1 MAQND
6 ETRIIKS
13 NTLEEFRQKSNDV
26 SFDVGDNKLIDS
38 RILDKT
44 KSFTAAASQTLFE
57 HATMRYEIKPEEVLD
72 NISHSESL
80 PVGRVRGYNGAT
92 ELTQALS
99 GANTFRTPNYVANIA
114 LTGSPTLTEFV
125 ENVEVYQASSAQ
137 TDLTAAAVTFRGK
150 VLSASVADGV
160 RLKTDSGTYNASAA
174 LRVHPGT
181 SGRSTSTDTILASQ
195 HTGKTSIDTTYGRI
209 IQLNNAASS
218 GDVIKVVS
226 HSLVDAINEVQDDV
240 GDITALNTNTTADV
254 VTSINELEVGIR
266 GTSNNLVAAGLTTT
280 ANDLVAGINELDA
293 EIGNV
298 ASIDDESGYSA
309 TTLVGGITELQD
321 HLGTKASLTT
331 TNKADLVVAINEVD
345 ANADASMKLV
355 SSSAQTLNTNL
366 TFGTNG
372 KTLTFGSGTT
382 LDIRS
387 GTLLTGG
394 GAGSSLGFDTAFIDL
409 TPNASIRGLS
419 FERSNHISGA
429 PDVEIRFNETQVSG
443 NKEARAFQVKG
454 LDDSGA
460 SQVADLV
467 TFYNAKEL
475 FANNVETGVAVN
487 WDATNQNFDIN
498 LDADP
503 TIQLSGDIGG
513 SVTLSDLQTAT
524 YTLATT
530 IQAGSVENSM
540 LAGSIAAAKLA
551 GSIPNNKLS
560 NSSFELD
567 ADSGTTNSVN
577 LGETMTLAGTSGEVT
592 TAVSGNTVT
601 IGLPNDV
608 VVGNDLTVTGD
619 LIVQGD
625 TVTLNTSTLQVE
637 DTLVL
642 MGNSGTLPTTGG
654 FGLETR
660 LFSGRANQ
668 TINSRTW
675 DSNGKHPN
683 AASNVTGSHSIVFNF
698 AYDPGGGAPKGRWEM
713 DGSPLLSSATA
724 GSPQIEGQNFSTGD
738 NLVFTAGSGLSESVA
753 LSSGTHTVTFTNT
766 DKGSS
771 QNIFKNI
778 KLQTHAGTD
787 ITTHAADSNNDTLT
801 IKPVNVD
808 SVQGI
813 VITNAGADTVG
824 IQHANTSSQ
833 ASVNQSGNTFIQDIT
848 LDTYG
853 HITNINTATVGNL
866 DNYVSWSIDA
876 DSGASEPITSGE
888 TVQFSGSQGLTTI
901 RNGNDITIRLNN
913 SGVTAAT
920 YGGNLKLNSIAVD
933 AQGRIT
939 SASDGATLSG
949 TGLINV
955 ASNGTI
961 STTADNYSHWN
972 FTTDTSGSETVTSTD
987 TVTFAGGTGITV
999 SHSGDTITITEDVQ
1013 NSDTNTITN
1022 IDGDTGAATNFS
1034 GSNSNKVTIAGGTFI
1049 STAISG
1055 NTLTVNH
1062 ADTSSQGSVNNS
1074 GNNFIQDITLDSR
1087 GHITGITSA
1096 GLTGVG
1102 TVTSVA
1108 AGTGMSFTTLNSD
1121 NQSGSVSMA
1130 SVYPGTYTIGNNNTH
1145 DLQVKGDVIA
1155 FHSSDESLKENIE
1168 IIPEALWK
1176 VNQIRGVTFDWK
1188 DEYLNDERKKVLRKR
1203 DTGIIAQDVEKVLP
1217 EVVHEK
1223 EDGTLGVK
1231 YEKIIGLLV
1240 ESIKELSAEIEEL
1253 KSINK

>member
-80 PVGRVRGYNGAT
+80 PVGRVRVYNGAT

-150 VLSASVADGV
+150 VLSSSVADGI

-181 SGRSTSTDTILASQ
+181 SGRSTSTNTILASQ

-254 VTSINELEVGIR
+254 VTSINELELGIR
-266 GTSNNLVAAGLTTT
+266 GTSNSLVAAGLTTT

-298 ASIDDESGYSA
+298 GNIDAESGYSA
-309 TTLVGGITELQD
+309 TTVVGGITELQD
-321 HLGTKASLTT
+321 HLGTKANLTT
-331 TNKADLVVAINEVD
+331 TAKGDLVLAINEVD

-366 TFGTNG
+366 TFGTSG
-372 KTLTFGSGTT
+372 KTLTFGTGTT

-475 FANNVETGVAVN
+475 FSNNTETGVAVN
-487 WDATNQNFDIN
+487 WQADTQNFDIN

-503 TIQLSGDIGG
+503 TIQLAGDIGG

-524 YTLATT
+524 YTLGTT
-530 IQAGSVENSM
+530 IQAGAVENSM
-540 LAGSIAAAKLA
+540 LAGSIAADKLA

-668 TINSRTW
+668 TINNRTW

-698 AYDPGGGAPKGRWEM
+698 AYDPGSGQPKGRWEM
-713 DGSPLLSSATA
+713 DGSPLLSAATA
-724 GSPQIEGQNFSTGD
+724 GSPQIEGQSFATGD
-738 NLVFTAGSGLSESVA
+738 NLVFTAGTGLSESVA

-771 QNIFKNI
+771 QAIYKNI
-778 KLQTHAGTD
+778 QTQNANGSLVAQNTAND
-787 ITTHAADSNNDTLT
+787 NNDTL
-801 IKPVNVD
+801 ILREIQLD
-808 SVQGI
+808 STQGI
-813 VITNAGADTVG
+813 ELTNVSGDIIG

-853 HITNINTATVGNL
+853 HITNINTASVGNL
-866 DNYVSWSIDA
+866 DNYQSWSIDA
-876 DSGASEPITSGE
+876 DSGSSEPITSGE

-901 RNGNDITIRLNN
+901 RSGNDIGIRLND
-913 SGVTAAT
+913 SGVTAGT
-920 YGGNLKLNSIAVD
+920 YGGSLKCATFTVD

-939 SASDGATLSG
+939 SATNGSTISG
-949 TGLINV
+949 TGLISV
-955 ASNGTI
+955 AANGTI
-961 STTADNYSHWN
+961 STTADNYDHWE
-972 FTTDTSGSETVTSTD
+972 FDTSSNSTNETVTSND
-987 TVTFAGGTGITV
+987 VVRFNAGTGMEV
-999 SHSGDTITITEDVQ
+999 NHSGDTITFT
-1013 NSDTNTITN
+1013 NTSTNTDTNTRTQ
-1022 IDGDTGAATNFS
+1022 IDGDTGSATSFS
-1034 GSNSNKVTIAGGTFI
+1034 GNGTNTVTIAGGTFI
-1049 STAISG
+1049 DTAISG

-1062 ADTSSQGSVNNS
+1062 SDTSSQSSVNNS
-1074 GNNFIQDITLDSR
+1074 GNTFIQDITLDSR
-1087 GHITGITSA
+1087 GHITGINSGTVSA
-1096 GLTGVG
+1096 G
-1102 TVTSVA
+1102 TVTSVS
-1108 AGTGMSFTTLNSD
+1108 AGTGMSFTTITG
-1121 NQSGSVSMA
+1121 SGSVSMA
-1130 SVYPGTYTIGNNNTH
+1130 SVYPGTYTIGTSTSH

-1168 IIPEALWK
+1168 IIPEALYK

-1188 DEYLNDERKKVLRKR
+1188 DEYLNDERKEVLRKR
-1203 DTGIIAQDVEKVLP
+1203 DTGIIAQDVQKVLP
-1217 EVVHEK
+1217 EVIHEK

>member
-44 KSFTAAASQTLFE
+44 KSFTSGSGQTLFE
-57 HATMRYEIKPEEVLD
+57 SASMRYELKPEEVLD
-72 NISHSESL
+72 NISHSESV
-80 PVGRVRGYNGAT
+80 PVGRVRVYKGAT

-99 GANTFRTPNYVANIA
+99 GANTFRTPNYVANIT

-125 ENVEVYQASSAQ
+125 ENCEVYQASSAQ

-150 VLSASVADGV
+150 ILSSNVQDGI

-181 SGRSTSTDTILASQ
+181 SGRSTSTNTILASQ

-240 GDITALNTNTTADV
+240 GDITSLNTNTTADV
-254 VTSINELEVGIR
+254 VTSINELELGIR
-266 GTSNNLVAAGLTTT
+266 GTSNSLVAAGLTTT
-280 ANDLVAGINELDA
+280 ANDLVAGVNELDA

-298 ASIDDESGYSA
+298 ALIDDESGYSA
-309 TTLVGGITELQD
+309 TTVVGGITELQD

-540 LAGSIAAAKLA
+540 LAGSITAAKLA

-668 TINSRTW
+668 TINNRTW

-698 AYDPGGGAPKGRWEM
+698 AYDPGSGQPKGRWEM
-713 DGSPLLSSATA
+713 DGSPLLSAATA
-724 GSPQIEGQNFSTGD
+724 GSPQIEGQSFATGD
-738 NLVFTAGSGLSESVA
+738 NLVFTAGTGLSESVS

-771 QNIFKNI
+771 QAIYKNI
-778 KLQTHAGTD
+778 QTQNANGSLIAQNTAND
-787 ITTHAADSNNDTLT
+787 NADTL
-801 IKPVNVD
+801 ILREIQLD
-808 SVQGI
+808 STQGI
-813 VITNAGADTVG
+813 ELTNVSGDIIG

-853 HITNINTATVGNL
+853 HITNINTASVGNL
-866 DNYVSWSIDA
+866 DNYQSWSIDA

-901 RNGNDITIRLNN
+901 RNGNDITTRLNDT
-913 SGVTAAT
+913 GVTAGT
-920 YGGNLKLNSIAVD
+920 YGGSLKCAQITVD

-939 SASDGATLSG
+939 SATNGSTISG
-949 TGLINV
+949 TGLISV
-955 ASNGTI
+955 AANGTI
-961 STTADNYSHWN
+961 STTADNYSSWS
-972 FTTDTSGSETVTSTD
+972 FTTDTSGNETVTSGD
-987 TVTFAGGTGITV
+987 VVTIQGGTGITV
-999 SHSGDTITITEDVQ
+999 SHSGDVITITEDVQ
-1013 NSDTNTITN
+1013 NTNTNTITN
-1022 IDGDTGAATNFS
+1022 IDGDSGSATNFT
-1034 GSNSNKVTIAGGTFI
+1034 GSNSNTVTIAGGTFI
-1049 STAISG
+1049 DTTISG

-1062 ADTSSQGSVNNS
+1062 SDTSSQSSVNNS
-1074 GNNFIQDITLDSR
+1074 GNTFIQDITLDSR
-1087 GHITGITSA
+1087 GHITGINSA
-1096 GLTGVG
+1096 GLSGVG
-1102 TVTSVA
+1102 TVTSIT
-1108 AGTGMSFTTLNSD
+1108 AGTGMSFSEITG
-1121 NQSGSVSMA
+1121 SGSVSMA
-1130 SVYPGTYTIGNNNTH
+1130 STYPGTYTVGTSTAH

-1188 DEYLNDERKKVLRKR
+1188 DEYLNDERKEVLRKR
-1203 DTGIIAQDVEKVLP
+1203 DTGIIAQDVQKVLP
-1217 EVVHEK
+1217 EVIHEK

>member
-6 ETRIIKS
+6 ETRILKS
-13 NTLEEFRQKSNDV
+13 NTLEEFRQNTNDV

-44 KSFTAAASQTLFE
+44 KTFTAAASQTLFE
-57 HATMRYEIKPEEVLD
+57 SGTMRYEIKPEEVLD

-80 PVGRVRGYNGAT
+80 PVGRVRVYSGAT

-99 GANTFRTPNYVANIA
+99 GTNTFRTPKYVANIA

-160 RLKTDSGTYNASAA
+160 RLKTDLGTYNASAA

-240 GDITALNTNTTADV
+240 GDITALNTNTTADI
-254 VTSINELEVGIR
+254 VTSINELELGIR
-266 GTSNNLVAAGLTTT
+266 GTSNSLVAAGLTTT
-280 ANDLVAGINELDA
+280 ANDIVAGINELDA

-298 ASIDDESGYSA
+298 ALIDDESGYSA

-331 TNKADLVVAINEVD
+331 TNKTDLVVAINEVD

-503 TIQLSGDIGG
+503 TIQLAGDIGG

-524 YTLATT
+524 YTLGTT
-530 IQAGSVENSM
+530 IQAGAVENSM
-540 LAGSIAAAKLA
+540 LAGSISQDKLA
-551 GSIPNNKLS
+551 GSITNAKLV

-698 AYDPGGGAPKGRWEM
+698 GYDPGGGAPKGRWEM

-738 NLVFTAGSGLSESVA
+738 NLIFTAGTGLSESVS

-778 KLQTHAGTD
+778 RLQTHAGTN
-787 ITTHAADSNNDTLT
+787 ITTHSADSNNDTLI

-808 SVQGI
+808 STQGI
-813 VITNAGADTVG
+813 VITNAGADIVG

-866 DNYVSWSIDA
+866 DNYQSWSIDA
-876 DSGASEPITSGE
+876 DSGSSEPITSGE

-901 RNGNDITIRLNN
+901 RSGNDITIRLNN

-920 YGGNLKLNSIAVD
+920 YGGNLKFNSLAVD

-949 TGLINV
+949 TGLISV
-955 ASNGTI
+955 ASNGVI
-961 STTADNYSHWN
+961 STTADNYGSWS
-972 FTTDTSGSETVTSTD
+972 FDTSSNGTNETVTSGD
-987 TVTFAGGTGITV
+987 VVRFSAGTGMSV
-999 SHSGDTITITEDVQ
+999 NHSGDTITFTNEST
-1013 NSDTNTITN
+1013 NTDTNTVTN
-1022 IDGDTGAATNFS
+1022 IDGDSGAATNFS
-1034 GSNSNKVTIAGGTFI
+1034 GSGSNKVTIAGGTFI

-1055 NTLTVNH
+1055 NTLTVSH
-1062 ADTSSQGSVNNS
+1062 ADTSSQSSVNNS

-1087 GHITGITSA
+1087 GHITGISSGSVSA
-1096 GLTGVG
+1096 G
-1102 TVTSVA
+1102 TVTSVSTA
-1108 AGTGMSFTTLNSD
+1108 NGLTGGAITTSGTLQM
-1121 NQSGSVSMA
+1121 SGSYS
-1130 SVYPGTYTIGNNNTH
+1130 GTFTVTGEIRAT
-1145 DLQVKGDVIA
+1145 QDVIA
-1155 FHSSDESLKENIE
+1155 YSSDDRLKTKGDNIE
-1168 IIPEALWK
+1168 NALDK
-1176 VNQIRGVTFDWK
+1176 VKQLNGFHFHWNQLASEKMDYDTNRKMVGVS
-1188 DEYLNDERKKVLRKR
+1188 
-1203 DTGIIAQDVEKVLP
+1203 AQDVEKVLP
-1217 EVVHEK
+1217 EAVRPAPADEEFKTVQ
-1223 EDGTLGVK
+1223 
-1231 YEKIIGLLV
+1231 YEKLVPLLI
-1240 ESIKELSAEIEEL
+1240 EAIKDLNAEIEEL

>member
-80 PVGRVRGYNGAT
+80 PVGRVRVYNGAT

-150 VLSASVADGV
+150 VLSSSVADGI

-181 SGRSTSTDTILASQ
+181 SGRSTSTNTILASQ

-254 VTSINELEVGIR
+254 VTSINELELGIR
-266 GTSNNLVAAGLTTT
+266 GTSNSLVAAGLTTT
-280 ANDLVAGINELDA
+280 ANDLVAGVNELDA

-298 ASIDDESGYSA
+298 ALIDDESGYSA
-309 TTLVGGITELQD
+309 TTVVGGITELQD

-475 FANNVETGVAVN
+475 FSNNTETGVAVN
-487 WDATNQNFDIN
+487 WQADTQNFDIN

-503 TIQLSGDIGG
+503 TIQLAGDIGG

-524 YTLATT
+524 YTLGTT
-530 IQAGSVENSM
+530 IQAGAVENSM
-540 LAGSIAAAKLA
+540 LAGSIAADKLA

-668 TINSRTW
+668 TINNRTW

-698 AYDPGGGAPKGRWEM
+698 AYDPGSGQPKGRWEM
-713 DGSPLLSSATA
+713 DGSPLLSAATA
-724 GSPQIEGQNFSTGD
+724 GSPQIEGQSFATGD
-738 NLVFTAGSGLSESVA
+738 NLVFTAGTGLSESVA

-771 QNIFKNI
+771 QAIYKNI
-778 KLQTHAGTD
+778 QTQNANGSLVAQNTAND
-787 ITTHAADSNNDTLT
+787 NNDTL
-801 IKPVNVD
+801 ILREIQVD

-813 VITNAGADTVG
+813 ELTNVSGDIIG

-853 HITNINTATVGNL
+853 HITNINTASVGNL
-866 DNYVSWSIDA
+866 DNYQSWSIDA
-876 DSGASEPITSGE
+876 DSGSSEPITSGE

-901 RNGNDITIRLNN
+901 RSGNDIGIRLND
-913 SGVTAAT
+913 SGVTAGT
-920 YGGNLKLNSIAVD
+920 YGGSLKCATFTVD

-939 SASDGATLSG
+939 SATNGSTISG
-949 TGLINV
+949 TGLISV
-955 ASNGTI
+955 AANGTI
-961 STTADNYSHWN
+961 STTADNYDHWE
-972 FTTDTSGSETVTSTD
+972 FDTSSNSTNETVTSND
-987 TVTFAGGTGITV
+987 VVRFNAGTGMEV
-999 SHSGDTITITEDVQ
+999 NHSGDTITFT
-1013 NSDTNTITN
+1013 NTSTNTDTNTRTQ
-1022 IDGDTGAATNFS
+1022 IDGDTGSATSFS
-1034 GSNSNKVTIAGGTFI
+1034 GNGTNTVTIAGGTFI
-1049 STAISG
+1049 DTAISG

-1062 ADTSSQGSVNNS
+1062 SDTSSQSSVNNS
-1074 GNNFIQDITLDSR
+1074 GNTFIQDITLDSR
-1087 GHITGITSA
+1087 GHITGINSGTVSA
-1096 GLTGVG
+1096 G
-1102 TVTSVA
+1102 TVTSVS
-1108 AGTGMSFTTLNSD
+1108 AGTGMSFTTITG
-1121 NQSGSVSMA
+1121 SGSVSMA
-1130 SVYPGTYTIGNNNTH
+1130 SVYPGTYTIGTSTSH

-1168 IIPEALWK
+1168 IIPEALYK

-1188 DEYLNDERKKVLRKR
+1188 DEYLNDERKEVLRKR
-1203 DTGIIAQDVEKVLP
+1203 DTGIIAQDVQKVLP
-1217 EVVHEK
+1217 EVIHEK

>member
-80 PVGRVRGYNGAT
+80 PVGRVRVYNGAT

-150 VLSASVADGV
+150 VLSSSVADGI

-181 SGRSTSTDTILASQ
+181 SGRSTSTNTILASQ

-254 VTSINELEVGIR
+254 VTSINELELGIR
-266 GTSNNLVAAGLTTT
+266 GTSNSLVAAGLTTT
-280 ANDLVAGINELDA
+280 ANDLVAGVNELDA

-298 ASIDDESGYSA
+298 ALIDDESGYSA
-309 TTLVGGITELQD
+309 TTVVGGITELQD

-475 FANNVETGVAVN
+475 FSNNTETGVAVN
-487 WDATNQNFDIN
+487 WQADTQNFDIN

-503 TIQLSGDIGG
+503 TIQLAGDIGG

-524 YTLATT
+524 YTLGTT
-530 IQAGSVENSM
+530 IQAGAVENSM
-540 LAGSIAAAKLA
+540 LAGSIAADKLA

-668 TINSRTW
+668 TINNRTW

-698 AYDPGGGAPKGRWEM
+698 AYDPGSGQPKGRWEM
-713 DGSPLLSSATA
+713 DGSPLLSAATA
-724 GSPQIEGQNFSTGD
+724 GSPQIEGQSFATGD
-738 NLVFTAGSGLSESVA
+738 NLVFTAGTGLSESVA

-771 QNIFKNI
+771 QAIYKNI
-778 KLQTHAGTD
+778 QTQNANGSLVAQNTAND
-787 ITTHAADSNNDTLT
+787 NNDTL
-801 IKPVNVD
+801 ILREIQLD
-808 SVQGI
+808 STQGI
-813 VITNAGADTVG
+813 ELTNVSGDIIG

-853 HITNINTATVGNL
+853 HITNINTASVGNL
-866 DNYVSWSIDA
+866 DNYQSWSIDA
-876 DSGASEPITSGE
+876 DSGSSEPITSGE

-901 RNGNDITIRLNN
+901 RSGNDIGIRLND
-913 SGVTAAT
+913 SGVTAGT
-920 YGGNLKLNSIAVD
+920 YGGSLKCATFTVD

-939 SASDGATLSG
+939 SATNGSTISG
-949 TGLINV
+949 TGLISV
-955 ASNGTI
+955 AANGTI
-961 STTADNYSHWN
+961 STTADNYDHWE
-972 FTTDTSGSETVTSTD
+972 FDTSSNSTNETVTSND
-987 TVTFAGGTGITV
+987 VVRFNAGTGMEV
-999 SHSGDTITITEDVQ
+999 NHSGDTITFT
-1013 NSDTNTITN
+1013 NTSTNTDTNTRTQ
-1022 IDGDTGAATNFS
+1022 IDGDTGSATSFS
-1034 GSNSNKVTIAGGTFI
+1034 GNGTNTVTIAGGTFI
-1049 STAISG
+1049 DTAISG

-1062 ADTSSQGSVNNS
+1062 SDTSSQSSVNNS
-1074 GNNFIQDITLDSR
+1074 GNTFIQDITLDSR
-1087 GHITGITSA
+1087 GHITGINSGTVSA
-1096 GLTGVG
+1096 G
-1102 TVTSVA
+1102 TVTSVS
-1108 AGTGMSFTTLNSD
+1108 AGTGMSFTTITG
-1121 NQSGSVSMA
+1121 SGSVSMA
-1130 SVYPGTYTIGNNNTH
+1130 SVYPGTYTIGTSTSH

-1168 IIPEALWK
+1168 IIPEALYK

-1188 DEYLNDERKKVLRKR
+1188 DEYLNDERKEVLRKR
-1203 DTGIIAQDVEKVLP
+1203 DTGIIAQDVQKVLP
-1217 EVVHEK
+1217 EVIHEK

>member
-80 PVGRVRGYNGAT
+80 PVGRVRVYNGAT

-150 VLSASVADGV
+150 VLSSSVADGI

-181 SGRSTSTDTILASQ
+181 SGRSTSTNTILASQ

-254 VTSINELEVGIR
+254 VTSINELELGIR
-266 GTSNNLVAAGLTTT
+266 GTSNSLVAAGLTTT
-280 ANDLVAGINELDA
+280 ANDLVAGVNELDA

-298 ASIDDESGYSA
+298 ALIDDESGYSA
-309 TTLVGGITELQD
+309 TTVVGGITELQD

-475 FANNVETGVAVN
+475 FSNNTETGVAVN
-487 WDATNQNFDIN
+487 WQADTQNFDIN

-503 TIQLSGDIGG
+503 TIQLAGDIGG

-524 YTLATT
+524 YTLGTT
-530 IQAGSVENSM
+530 IQAGAVENSM
-540 LAGSIAAAKLA
+540 LAGSIAADKLA

-698 AYDPGGGAPKGRWEM
+698 AYDPGSGQPKGRWEM
-713 DGSPLLSSATA
+713 DGSPLLSAATA
-724 GSPQIEGQNFSTGD
+724 GSPQIEGQSFATGD
-738 NLVFTAGSGLSESVA
+738 NLVFTAGTGLSESVA

-771 QNIFKNI
+771 QAIYKNI
-778 KLQTHAGTD
+778 QTQNANGSLVAQNTAND
-787 ITTHAADSNNDTLT
+787 NNDTL
-801 IKPVNVD
+801 ILREIQVD

-813 VITNAGADTVG
+813 ELTNVSGDIIG

-853 HITNINTATVGNL
+853 HITNINTASVGNL
-866 DNYVSWSIDA
+866 DNYQSWSIDA
-876 DSGASEPITSGE
+876 DSGSSEPITSGE

-901 RNGNDITIRLNN
+901 RSGNDIGIRLND
-913 SGVTAAT
+913 SGVTAGT
-920 YGGNLKLNSIAVD
+920 YGGSLKCATFTVD

-939 SASDGATLSG
+939 SATNGSTISG
-949 TGLINV
+949 TGLISV
-955 ASNGTI
+955 AANGTI
-961 STTADNYSHWN
+961 STTADNYDHWE
-972 FTTDTSGSETVTSTD
+972 FDTSSNSTNETVTSND
-987 TVTFAGGTGITV
+987 VVRFNAGTGMEV
-999 SHSGDTITITEDVQ
+999 NHSGDTITFT
-1013 NSDTNTITN
+1013 NTSTNTDTNTRTQ
-1022 IDGDTGAATNFS
+1022 IDGDTGSATSFS
-1034 GSNSNKVTIAGGTFI
+1034 GNGTNTVTIAGGTFI
-1049 STAISG
+1049 DTAISG

-1062 ADTSSQGSVNNS
+1062 SDTSSQSSVNNS
-1074 GNNFIQDITLDSR
+1074 GNTFIQDITLDSR
-1087 GHITGITSA
+1087 GHITGINSGTVSA
-1096 GLTGVG
+1096 G
-1102 TVTSVA
+1102 TVTSVS
-1108 AGTGMSFTTLNSD
+1108 AGTGMSFTTITG
-1121 NQSGSVSMA
+1121 SGSVSMA
-1130 SVYPGTYTIGNNNTH
+1130 SVYPGTYTIGTSTSH

-1168 IIPEALWK
+1168 IIPEALYK

-1188 DEYLNDERKKVLRKR
+1188 DEYLNDERKEVLRKR
-1203 DTGIIAQDVEKVLP
+1203 DTGIIAQDVQKVLP
-1217 EVVHEK
+1217 EVIHEK

>member
-80 PVGRVRGYNGAT
+80 PVGRVRVYNGAT

-150 VLSASVADGV
+150 VLSSSVADGI

-181 SGRSTSTDTILASQ
+181 SGRSTSTNTILASQ

-254 VTSINELEVGIR
+254 VTSINELELGIR
-266 GTSNNLVAAGLTTT
+266 GTSNSLVAAGLTTT
-280 ANDLVAGINELDA
+280 ANDLVAGVNELDA

-298 ASIDDESGYSA
+298 ALIDDESGYSA
-309 TTLVGGITELQD
+309 TTVVGGITELQD

-475 FANNVETGVAVN
+475 FSNNTETGVAVN
-487 WDATNQNFDIN
+487 WQADTQNFDIN

-503 TIQLSGDIGG
+503 TIQLAGDIGG

-524 YTLATT
+524 YTLGTT
-530 IQAGSVENSM
+530 IQAGAVENSM

-668 TINSRTW
+668 TINNRTW

-698 AYDPGGGAPKGRWEM
+698 AYDPGSGQPKGRWEM
-713 DGSPLLSSATA
+713 DGSPLLSAATA
-724 GSPQIEGQNFSTGD
+724 GSPQIEGQSFATGD
-738 NLVFTAGSGLSESVA
+738 NLVFTAGTGLSESVA

-771 QNIFKNI
+771 QAIYKNI
-778 KLQTHAGTD
+778 QTQNANGSLVAQNTAND
-787 ITTHAADSNNDTLT
+787 NNDTL
-801 IKPVNVD
+801 ILREIQVD

-813 VITNAGADTVG
+813 ELTNVSGDIIG

-853 HITNINTATVGNL
+853 HITNINTASVGNL
-866 DNYVSWSIDA
+866 DNYQSWSIDA
-876 DSGASEPITSGE
+876 DSGSSEPITSGE

-901 RNGNDITIRLNN
+901 RSGNDIGIRLND
-913 SGVTAAT
+913 SGVTAGT
-920 YGGNLKLNSIAVD
+920 YGGSLKCATFTVD

-939 SASDGATLSG
+939 SATNGSTISG
-949 TGLINV
+949 TGLISV
-955 ASNGTI
+955 AANGTI
-961 STTADNYSHWN
+961 STTADNYDHWE
-972 FTTDTSGSETVTSTD
+972 FDTSSNSTNETVTSND
-987 TVTFAGGTGITV
+987 VVRFNAGTGMEV
-999 SHSGDTITITEDVQ
+999 NHSGDTITFT
-1013 NSDTNTITN
+1013 NTSTNTDTNTRTQ
-1022 IDGDTGAATNFS
+1022 IDGDTGSATSFS
-1034 GSNSNKVTIAGGTFI
+1034 GNGTNTVTIAGGTFI
-1049 STAISG
+1049 DTAISG

-1062 ADTSSQGSVNNS
+1062 SDTSSQSSVNNS
-1074 GNNFIQDITLDSR
+1074 GNTFIQDITLDSR
-1087 GHITGITSA
+1087 GHITGINSGTVSA
-1096 GLTGVG
+1096 G
-1102 TVTSVA
+1102 TVTSVS
-1108 AGTGMSFTTLNSD
+1108 AGTGMSFTTITG
-1121 NQSGSVSMA
+1121 SGSVSMA
-1130 SVYPGTYTIGNNNTH
+1130 SVYPGTYTIGTSTSH

-1168 IIPEALWK
+1168 IIPEALYK

-1188 DEYLNDERKKVLRKR
+1188 DEYLNDERKEVLRKR
-1203 DTGIIAQDVEKVLP
+1203 DTGIIAQDVQKVLP
-1217 EVVHEK
+1217 EVIHEK